1 VLVSYARIGS
11 LNSSSVLTTKSMG
24 LVGLSYVL
32 LAVWIGHSVFEKI
45 LTPKVYPAILGL
57 EQG

>member
-1 VLVSYARIGS
+1 MSYARIGS